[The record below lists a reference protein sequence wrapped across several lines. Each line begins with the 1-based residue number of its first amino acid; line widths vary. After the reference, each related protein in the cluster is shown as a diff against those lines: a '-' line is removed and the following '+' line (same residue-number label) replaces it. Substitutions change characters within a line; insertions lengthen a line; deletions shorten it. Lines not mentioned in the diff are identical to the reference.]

1 MGGTM
6 LNDYLPGW
14 LDVIFF
20 PFRNLPR
27 SVPRI
32 TSFLFTAPFLA
43 APLLAYPRVHKLA
56 PQWGHFVHGKV

>member
-6 LNDYLPGW
+6 LNDYLPDW

-27 SVPRI
+27 SVPRL
-32 TSFLFTAPFLA
+32 TSFLFT

-56 PQWGHFVHGKV
+56 PQCGHFVHGMV